1 MPITKGEIRSGAYYD
16 SVILMQLQRSLAGL
30 PGVVDAG
37 VIMGTNANKELLEQ
51 SDLLVPEIQSSSPDD
66 MVIVIKAENEDAVQ
80 SALDSV
86 DELLAARRSSGGDE
100 EFLPKSL
107 ETAAQMLPESGW
119 VLVSVPGRYAA
130 GVTQQALDLNKHVF
144 LYSDNVTLMD
154 EIRLKGNAAE
164 KGLIVMGPDC
174 GTAIINGVGLGF
186 ANKVRRGTIGLVAGS
201 GTGLQQVTSRIHQF
215 GGGIT
220 HALGTG
226 GRDLSEQ
233 VGAVTARQGL
243 SLLSRDDETR
253 VIVLVSKP
261 PARSVADELV
271 KAAREIGKPVVVDFI
286 GYATA
291 RRQVDNVYFATSFD
305 DAANLAVKL
314 AAEKD
319 IGEKIEKFD
328 LSVFSSGQR
337 YLRGLFSGG
346 TLAYE
351 ALLVLEGYLPEVYS
365 NVPLDKKYRLED
377 SLVSQ
382 DHSIL
387 DLGEDEFTVGRLHPM
402 MDNDLRLRRLE
413 MEAEDPEVAILLLD
427 VVLGYGAH
435 PDPASELA
443 PAIQSARNSAGKA
456 GRYLEVIAVVS
467 GTDEDP
473 QDLNAQ
479 IDQLEQAGAK
489 VFTSNDEAASY
500 AGRMAASLN
509 QIASFP
515 EDEPADVDLTALTRP
530 MAAINVGLETFTE
543 SLNEQGAPV
552 IQVDWR
558 PPASG
563 NEKLMGILERMKNKQ

>member
-30 PGVVDAG
+30 PGVIDAG
-37 VIMGTNANKELLEQ
+37 VIMGTDANKDLLEQ
-51 SDLLVPEIQSSSPDD
+51 SDLMAPEIQAAGPDD
-66 MVIVIKAENEDAVQ
+66 MLIVIKAETEDALQ
-80 SALDSV
+80 SALESV
-86 DELLAARRSSGGDE
+86 DELLAARRSTGVDE

-107 ETAAQMLPESGW
+107 ETAAKMLPDAGW
-119 VLVSVPGRYAA
+119 VLISVPGRYAA
-130 GVTQQALDLNKHVF
+130 GVTRQALDLNKHVF
-144 LYSDNVTLMD
+144 LYSDNVTSMD
-154 EIRLKGNAAE
+154 EIRLKETAAE

-174 GTAIINGVGLGF
+174 GTAIVNGVGLGF
-186 ANKVRRGTIGLVAGS
+186 ANKVRRGPIGLVAGS
-201 GTGLQQVTSRIHQF
+201 GTGLQQVTARIHQF

-226 GRDLSEQ
+226 GRDLSEG

-243 SLLSRDDETR
+243 SLLTRDPETR

-271 KAAREIGKPVVVDFI
+271 KAARGAGKPVVVDFI

-291 RRQVDNVYFATSFD
+291 VRQVDNVYFATSFD
-305 DAANLAVKL
+305 DAAALAVKL
-314 AAEKD
+314 AAQGDESQDYKD
-319 IGEKIEKFD
+319 FD
-328 LSVFSSGQR
+328 PAVFSSGQR

-365 NVPLDKKYRLED
+365 NVPLDKKYLLED
-377 SLVSQ
+377 SLVSRE
-382 DHSIL
+382 HTIL

-402 MDNDLRLRRLE
+402 MDNDLRFRRLE
-413 MEAEDPEVAILLLD
+413 IEAADPQVALLLLD

-443 PAIQSARNSAGKA
+443 PAIKAARTSAEQA

-479 IDQLEQAGAK
+479 VRQLEEAGAR
-489 VFTSNDEAASY
+489 VFTSNDQ
-500 AGRMAASLN
+500 AASLC
-509 QIASFP
+509 
-515 EDEPADVDLTALTRP
+515 
-530 MAAINVGLETFTE
+530 
-543 SLNEQGAPV
+543 
-552 IQVDWR
+552 R
-558 PPASG
+558 PPGSLSRI
-563 NEKLMGILERMKNKQ
+563 NLQLCQEMNPLKWI

>member
-37 VIMGTNANKELLEQ
+37 VIMGTAANKELLEQ
-51 SDLLVPEIQSSSPDD
+51 SDLLAPEVESAGADD
-66 MVIVIKAENEDAVQ
+66 MVIVIKAEAEDALQ

-86 DELLAARRSSGGDE
+86 DELLAARRSSGVDE

-107 ETAAQMLPESGW
+107 ETASQMLPEAGW
-119 VLVSVPGRYAA
+119 VLISVPGRYAA
-130 GVTQQALDLNKHVF
+130 GVSRQALDLGKHVF
-144 LYSDNVTLMD
+144 LYSDNVTSMD
-154 EIRLKGNAAE
+154 EIRLKKSAAE

-174 GTAIINGVGLGF
+174 GTAIVNGIGLGF
-186 ANKVRRGTIGLVAGS
+186 ANKVRRGPIGLVAGS
-201 GTGLQQVTSRIHQF
+201 GTGLQQVTARIHQF

-226 GRDLSEQ
+226 GRDLSEP

-243 SLLSRDDETR
+243 SLLSRDPETK

-261 PARSVADELV
+261 PAKSVADELV
-271 KAAREIGKPVVVDFI
+271 RAARKAGKPVVVNFI

-291 RRQVDNVYFATSFD
+291 QRQVDNIYFATSFD
-305 DAANLAVKL
+305 EAAYLAVKL
-314 AAEKD
+314 AAETVKPQA
-319 IGEKIEKFD
+319 FD
-328 LSVFSSGQR
+328 LDDFAPGQR

-365 NVPLDKKYRLED
+365 NVPMDKKYRLED

-382 DHSIL
+382 EHTIL

-402 MDNDLRLRRLE
+402 MDNDLRIRRLE
-413 MEAEDPEVAILLLD
+413 MEAEDPQVAILLLD
-427 VVLGYGAH
+427 LVLGYGAH

-443 PAIQSARNSAGKA
+443 PAIKTAKASAQKA
-456 GRYLEVIAVVS
+456 GRHLEVITVAS

-479 IDQLEQAGAK
+479 IQQMEEVGAR
-489 VFTSNDEAASY
+489 VFTSNDEATSY
-500 AGRMAASLN
+500 AGRMAAALN
-509 QIASFP
+509 QEAGEA
-515 EDEPADVDLTALTRP
+515 EDPLSEVDLEALTRP
-530 MAAINVGLETFTE
+530 MTAINVGLETFTE
-543 SLNEQGAPV
+543 SLNDQGAGV

-558 PPASG
+558 PPAGG
-563 NEKLMGILERMKNKQ
+563 NEKLMGILERMKGN